1 MVLVDVYGDTRATCT
16 QRVLILL
23 EELDLKYNVIK
34 VDLLKNEHKTK
45 DFLKL
50 QPFGKIPVIKYDDRV
65 VFESRSILKYI
76 AKNNIDIKDLFGGTD
91 VDIWLEVESQ
101 NYNPPASKIINEKL
115 FKKWKGEKADEDVVK
130 KSLEE
135 LEKVLDVY
143 EGRLS
148 EYPYIGGDFFSIA
161 DISHIPY
168 TNYLLKC
175 GYKDLYKKRPNVY
188 KWLKRIIKRD
198 SVQYVTHKLE
208 QPKESKIIEKDEKE
222 SKTIEKDEN
231 ESKTIHKKSKDIENI
246 KSDKLDDDDDK
257 LFDDV
262 DIKKLLLD
270 DENIDKERKYKKMVK
285 RMMRGERNKLKN
297 DIE

>member
-1 MVLVDVYGDTRATCT
+1 MVKVDVYGDTRATCV

-23 EELDLKYNVIK
+23 EELDLKYDVIK
-34 VDLLKNEHKTK
+34 VDLLKNEHKTE

-50 QPFGKIPVIKYDDRV
+50 QPFGKIPVVKYDDRV
-65 VFESRSILKYI
+65 IFESRSILKYI
-76 AKNNIDIKDLFGGTD
+76 AKNNLDIKDLLGGTD
-91 VDIWLEVESQ
+91 EDIWLEVESQ
-101 NYNPPASKIINEKL
+101 NYNPPASKIVNEKL
-115 FKKWKGEKADEDVVK
+115 FKKWRGEKADEDVVK

-135 LEKVLDVY
+135 LEKVLDIY

-148 EYPYIGGDFFSIA
+148 EYPYIGGEFFSIA

-198 SVQYVTHKLE
+198 SVQYLTRQSEHVSKLNK
-208 QPKESKIIEKDEKE
+208 KESESVKKSESVKE
-222 SKTIEKDEN
+222 S
-231 ESKTIHKKSKDIENI
+231 
-246 KSDKLDDDDDK
+246 DDK
-257 LFDDV
+257 SNDDS
-262 DIKKLLLD
+262 IKKLLLD
-270 DENIDKERKYKKMVK
+270 DEDIDEESIDKEKEYKKMVK
-285 RMMRGERNKLKN
+285 KMMRTERTERTKLQN